1 MASLIVALGARII
14 PLAYQNATNLRLN
27 VALAYGDAAAIEA
40 SARELSGVITRSPD
54 EQIAWR
60 GLALASI
67 SQGRLNEVANAYLHV
82 DNYRA
87 ELLDWGARAETQ
99 RQWAKA
105 QDWYRVAILLEPE
118 NGDHYYRLARISAEQ
133 GEPEAADYYAQA
145 LAASR
150 HIKFGRSN
158 ILTRLGELEKRKS
171 STDWNEVLA
180 RFDEAIQLNEFV
192 DQQDIIQARQSK
204 AEALDRL
211 GEHRAALDE
220 YEALAGDRPGNYWA
234 NVHSG
239 RLVWQL
245 KSDAPTAIAYLEKAI
260 QNNDKP
266 KWAYLLLAQIH
277 AQSGNPEL
285 AIPLFRKVLTI
296 DPGDRAAQEQ
306 LDKLTGGDGS

>member
-1 MASLIVALGARII
+1 MASLIVAFGARII
-14 PLAYQNATNLRLN
+14 PLAYQNGANIRLN
-27 VALAYGDAAAIEA
+27 AALVYGDNAAVEAAAH
-40 SARELSGVITRSPD
+40 ELLEVLAQSPN

-60 GLALASI
+60 GIALVRMT
-67 SQGRLNEVANAYLHV
+67 QGKLNEVAAAYLHV
-82 DNYRA
+82 NNYQA

-99 RQWAKA
+99 KQRAKA

-118 NGDHYYRLARISAEQ
+118 NGDHYYRLAHISAEQ
-133 GEPEAADYYAQA
+133 SEPEAADYYAQA

-150 HIKFGRSN
+150 HIEFGRSN

-171 STDWNEVLA
+171 STDWNEVLD

-245 KSDAPTAIAYLEKAI
+245 ETNAPKAIAYLKKAI
-260 QNNDKP
+260 QNNDKS
-266 KWAYLLLAQIH
+266 KWAYLILAQVH

-296 DPGDRAAQEQ
+296 DPGDRAAREQ
-306 LDKLTGGDGS
+306 LDKLMGGDES

>member
-1 MASLIVALGARII
+1 M
-14 PLAYQNATNLRLN
+14 
-27 VALAYGDAAAIEA
+27 
-40 SARELSGVITRSPD
+40 
-54 EQIAWR
+54 
-60 GLALASI
+60 
-67 SQGRLNEVANAYLHV
+67 
-82 DNYRA
+82 
-87 ELLDWGARAETQ
+87 
-99 RQWAKA
+99 AKA

-133 GEPEAADYYAQA
+133 GEPEAAGYYAQA

-150 HIKFGRSN
+150 HIEFGRSN

-192 DQQDIIQARQSK
+192 GQQDIIQARSNK

-211 GEHRAALDE
+211 GKYRAALDE
-220 YEALAGDRPGNYWA
+220 YESLAGDYPGNYWA

-266 KWAYLLLAQIH
+266 KCLSASRPDSRPIR
-277 AQSGNPEL
+277 QSRIGYP
-285 AIPLFRKVLTI
+285 AIPESIDHRSGRLGGTGTTRQANGWRWVLMQTWAR
-296 DPGDRAAQEQ
+296 PPFPMR
-306 LDKLTGGDGS
+306 